1 MRRLNVFG
9 VAEQKSRDARC
20 SSPLPHP
27 PVPSTHPL
35 SQPPGPSESASPGG
49 HLEALTFQARA
60 RARVSAARGML
71 AAGPQAPEIKRLP
84 RAAALAENPRSPEGP
99 SQLPE
104 NESVYARH
112 ANRFVGL

>member
-60 RARVSAARGML
+60 RACVCCAPD
-71 AAGPQAPEIKRLP
+71 AGSGSTGTRDQETTQGG
-84 RAAALAENPRSPEGP
+84 ST
-99 SQLPE
+99 S
-104 NESVYARH
+104 
-112 ANRFVGL
+112 